1 MPYPS
6 GLVAI
11 RLGIYEPPSFV
22 FSILIIIHVSFEIT
36 KTMSLIIHGFVDL
49 KSK

>member
-1 MPYPS
+1 MPYLS

-11 RLGIYEPPSFV
+11 RLGICEPQSFLL
-22 FSILIIIHVSFEIT
+22 SIIIIHVSFEVT